1 MFRIPNAFLKSIMFS
16 QNLHLS
22 VVVLFLWKINELSE
36 IAWDM
41 SMTMMTSSNGNIFRV
56 TGPLCGEFT
65 GLGEFPT
72 QRPVTRSF
80 DVFFD
85 VRLIKRLSKHSRG
98 WWFETLSH
106 PLWRHRNTYLGHNKS
121 HDVLHQIGHMN
132 VTATAVTGTPC
143 LFTTFL
149 SLASKTLQNFSLT
162 GPLLE
167 DSDSDGWKT

>member
-1 MFRIPNAFLKSIMFS
+1 MFS
-16 QNLHLS
+16 QNLHLR
-22 VVVLFLWKINELSE
+22 VVVLFLWEINELSE

-121 HDVLHQIGHMN
+121 HDVLHWPYERHCDCGDWN
-132 VTATAVTGTPC
+132 
-143 LFTTFL
+143 
-149 SLASKTLQNFSLT
+149 
-162 GPLLE
+162 PLVC
-167 DSDSDGWKT
+167 SPPSSAWHQRNYKISA